1 MCLRLDSELGLYTR
15 RLAYVQ
21 LFNEKMSVISI
32 LLGEK
37 FRWAYNPNDIRS
49 RLISPFVACFMIAR
63 YRLHRIGEEHIR
75 EKTERILLEIVDRLR
90 THDYLIGEQFS
101 AADLTFCSLVKPAMH
116 VSYFHDDPRFQV
128 IFDYHE
134 QIRQNK
140 IYAPSTD
147 EQETLEFKI
156 PSSSYNEQQPR
167 EAFNDQ
173 RITNNQSIWSMV
185 TFLVRYLCHL
195 YFTIPGQAAH
205 LK

>member
-134 QIRQNK
+134 QIRQ
-140 IYAPSTD
+140 
-147 EQETLEFKI
+147 
-156 PSSSYNEQQPR
+156 
-167 EAFNDQ
+167 
-173 RITNNQSIWSMV
+173 
-185 TFLVRYLCHL
+185 
-195 YFTIPGQAAH
+195 
-205 LK
+205 